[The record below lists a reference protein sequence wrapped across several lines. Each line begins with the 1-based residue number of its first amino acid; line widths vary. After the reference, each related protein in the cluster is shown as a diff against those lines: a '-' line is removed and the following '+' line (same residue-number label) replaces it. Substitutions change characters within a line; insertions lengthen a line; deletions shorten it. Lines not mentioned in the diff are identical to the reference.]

1 MMPPG
6 GPRSPR
12 FPGGPPRSQFR
23 PGFRGPPG
31 ARPPFPIR
39 PGGGPPPFIRSSSRK
54 SSLAESEKEAGSIFE
69 KVGSAQPRPQHQPPQ
84 PHKPPNHISSC
95 SPQSPSTWSPTH
107 SGSLLTYPGGDDA
120 VGSSLQQ
127 QHQQQAEN
135 FYDHSKPGGLLPD
148 LQEEYNDHWE
158 ESVAV
163 TCEAAA
169 SSNSLK
175 SISYGGYESPP
186 LQIPAVPGSTLL
198 LSQIDKTS
206 TTSLLQ
212 PPTSSPQLHIAD
224 RSNLSYSVKC
234 KSLSFLFLLSLL

>member
-12 FPGGPPRSQFR
+12 FPGGPPRSPFR

-69 KVGSAQPRPQHQPPQ
+69 KVVSAHPRPQHPQ
-84 PHKPPNHISSC
+84 PHKPPNHISSS
-95 SPQSPSTWSPTH
+95 SPQSPSTWSPTR
-107 SGSLLTYPGGDDA
+107 SGSLLTYRGGDDA
-120 VGSSLQQ
+120 VGPSLQQ
-127 QHQQQAEN
+127 QQQHQAEP
-135 FYDHSKPGGLLPD
+135 FYDHSKPGGLPD
-148 LQEEYNDHWE
+148 LQEEYTDHW

-163 TCEAAA
+163 TCEAAT
-169 SSNSLK
+169 NSLK
-175 SISYGGYESPP
+175 SSYGGYESPP
-186 LQIPAVPGSTLL
+186 LQVPTVPSSTLL

-206 TTSLLQ
+206 TSLLQ
-212 PPTSSPQLHIAD
+212 PPTSSPQLHID
-224 RSNLSYSVKC
+224 RSNLSYSVKR
-234 KSLSFLFLLSLL
+234 KSLSFLTFYHCCNL